1 MASLHPCKICSHSSW
16 PKLHFGQTLE
26 YFRVSSGMH
35 NWSSEAAFKNGLQLV
50 LPAKQEVIFAISKM
64 FSQSSLGS
72 VRPLDNKKLNLVSMF
87 QTLGVCVQIFY
98 VIWNSRS
105 PSTTRCQ
112 ERTCSAEF
120 DLLLLGKSTVTKKIV
135 SEYVLFPPYPN
146 WVLVHFFLSRKIG

>member
-1 MASLHPCKICSHSSW
+1 
-16 PKLHFGQTLE
+16 
-26 YFRVSSGMH
+26 MH
-35 NWSSEAAFKNGLQLV
+35 YWFTGAALKNGLQLV

-120 DLLLLGKSTVTKKIV
+120 DLLLLGTSFFHKEDNCLNRYKTVPFPGTDGSGKSTFLRQMKIIHDGGFTDEELADIKPDV
-135 SEYVLFPPYPN
+135 Y
-146 WVLVHFFLSRKIG
+146 R